1 MENFGPAFQVLWP
14 TILKPISEADIRKVT
29 MPVLTIHGTKDR
41 NAAYEDGKAWAA
53 VLPDARLFTVEGAA
67 HATWA
72 DEPIEVFGA
81 IRHFLRGEWPLG
93 STKM

>member
-1 MENFGPAFQVLWP
+1 
-14 TILKPISEADIRKVT
+14 
-29 MPVLTIHGTKDR
+29 
-41 NAAYEDGKAWAA
+41 
-53 VLPDARLFTVEGAA
+53 LPDARLFTVENAA

-72 DEPIEVFGA
+72 DDPVAVYGA